1 MIIVKPMIGAATG
14 DNMIS
19 EFKTDTMQMAI
30 PFSSDKLE
38 LKYQF
43 DILYLKN

>member
-1 MIIVKPMIGAATG
+1 MIIVKPMIGSATG
-14 DNMIS
+14 DSIIY
-19 EFKTDTMQMAI
+19 EFKTEDVQLAF
-30 PFSSDKLE
+30 PLSSDKLE